1 MKKKIIWVLIAS
13 ITLVVLFFIITK
25 NFLSNDSSDQIEK
38 KDEIKSEILTENV
51 INRIKNVKK
60 NFIIV
65 AGINDCDM
73 SRYLIQMLNK
83 DSSELPYYYFNIKCG
98 DNIEL
103 QECFNI
109 KGFPTSF
116 IFNENFEVIGKIDG
130 MKNFKIIRDSIL
142 NGNIKIVNYNNDIL
156 NSNFQ
161 ALLTLRDNDISKAF
175 EISNLVPDASK
186 TIFNNYISYKYYL
199 DKKIQDSTNLYK
211 NKIIRDARG
220 VNIHVY
226 NRILNELGIL
236 MPN

>member
-1 MKKKIIWVLIAS
+1 MKKIIMLVILS
-13 ITLVVLFFIITK
+13 ITLIVMFFIISK
-25 NFLSNDSSDQIEK
+25 NFLSKSSDHIKK
-38 KDEIKSEILTENV
+38 KDVIKSEILTELI
-51 INRIKNVKK
+51 INRIKNTNKSS
-60 NFIIV
+60 IIV
-65 AGINDCDM
+65 VGISDCDM
-73 SRYLIQMLNK
+73 CRQLIQKLNK
-83 DSSELPYYYFNIKCG
+83 DSELPFFYFNIKYAN
-98 DNIEL
+98 NIDL
-103 QECFNI
+103 QECFDI

-116 IFNENFEVIGKIDG
+116 IFNKNLEVIGKIDG

-161 ALLTLRDNDISKAF
+161 ALLALRDNDISKAF
-175 EISNLVPDASK
+175 EISNLVPEASK

-199 DKKIQDSTNLYK
+199 DKKTQDSTYLYK

-236 MPN
+236 KFD